1 MNVRKLMPLGVLLL
15 AALPVS
21 AGSDKGEKKVVVE
34 EKQVTCVSSG
44 GAAPVCKMVHGEV
57 VGETVDV
64 QVTEDGK
71 HVEKKVV
78 IVRRSMLEGA
88 DTNGDGMISKPEF
101 LAHAEKHFAEM
112 DRDKSGQ
119 LSKDEAMPQMPADM
133 HKHMDGHHG
142 RHGH

>member
-1 MNVRKLMPLGVLLL
+1 MNVRNLMPVGLLLL
-15 AALPVS
+15 AAVPVS
-21 AGSDKGEKKVVVE
+21 AGSDKSEKRAAVE
-34 EKQVTCVSSG
+34 EKQVTCVTSG

-71 HVEKKVV
+71 RVEKKVV
-78 IVRRSMLEGA
+78 IVRRSTLEGA

-101 LAHAEKHFAEM
+101 LAHAERHFVEM

-119 LSKDEAMPQMPADM
+119 LSKDEAMPPMPAD
-133 HKHMDGHHG
+133 
-142 RHGH
+142 